1 MLKSGR
7 FNITQNGNADQRYN
21 LSLLPGAVRDIYGNE
36 NDTITLQY
44 IVNPPGAYANIT
56 VKIQSDFYPLIIQ
69 LLNEKDLI
77 TREHFVN
84 ADTDL
89 VLSFLPA
96 GRYRLKAIHDRN
108 GNRKWDTGNYLKSLQ
123 PERVFFHEIS
133 GDIRI
138 NWEYE
143 VIWNI
148 E

>member
-1 MLKSGR
+1 
-7 FNITQNGNADQRYN
+7 
-21 LSLLPGAVRDIYGNE
+21 
-36 NDTITLQY
+36 
-44 IVNPPGAYANIT
+44 
-56 VKIQSDFYPLIIQ
+56 
-69 LLNEKDLI
+69 LLNDKDLI

-84 ADTDL
+84 TDTDL

-108 GNRKWDTGNYLKSLQ
+108 GNRRWDTGNYLKSLQ

-143 VIWNI
+143 VIWNM